1 MIRVL
6 VDANVL
12 ISYLLTDIPSTSVVR
27 AVELV
32 LSDACQLIVPP
43 ELTHEVE
50 QVCLKKGYLLQH
62 ISQQRLDRL
71 FSLLDTYGVV
81 PPPLPTQLGSFSRDP
96 KDDYLLA
103 YALVERVDYL
113 VTGDKDLL
121 VLGQVG
127 RLSIVTPARFLERTS
142 KR

>member
-12 ISYLLTDIPSTSVVR
+12 ISYLLTDNPSTSVVR
-27 AVELV
+27 AIEFV

-43 ELTHEVE
+43 ELIREVE
-50 QVCLKKGYLLQH
+50 QARLKKGYLLQH
-62 ISQQRLDRL
+62 ISQQRMDRL
-71 FSLLDTYGVV
+71 FYLLDTYGVV
-81 PPPLPTQLGSFSRDP
+81 PPPLPTGLGPFGRDP

-127 RLSIVTPARFLERTS
+127 RMSVVTPAQFLERIS